1 MIQYLFMN
9 KIELNPWKILSKK
22 EVYETPWIKVTHHNV
37 TNSSGYNGVY
47 GTVHFKNYA
56 IGIIPL
62 DEDYNTWIVGQYR
75 FPINEYTWEIPEGG
89 GLVNTN
95 PLDSAKRELLE
106 EAGLIAEKWELIQ
119 ELQMSNSVTDEIAFI
134 YLARGLKFANAKPDL
149 NEVLQIKKIPF
160 SKLVQMVM
168 NNEIKDSIT
177 VTATLKLKL
186 MIELG
191 LF

>member
-1 MIQYLFMN
+1 M
-9 KIELNPWKILSKK
+9 
-22 EVYETPWIKVTHHNV
+22 
-37 TNSSGYNGVY
+37 
-47 GTVHFKNYA
+47 
-56 IGIIPL
+56 